1 MTGSYTCF
9 LTARV
14 SQAKREQMNQDVAL
28 QDVYQSVIEKSLN
41 LFKHFKHQ
49 PERFRKLIEQ
59 WLDLSS
65 DWLALNTILINNPR
79 QVQQSQRAYCQGA
92 MDLLEKQLN
101 HCLNGTIM
109 PASAKLFSADE
120 WIIYPFF
127 NLLSQHYLLAKE
139 HVNSLLEQLDY
150 GDKQFAKRIRFYMRQ
165 YLDALSPDNFIHLNP
180 QLMAETRQSHGRNLL
195 LGLQNFLTDIEA
207 GSCRLVIPM
216 TDKNAF
222 KVGGNLAI
230 TPGKIIYKNDLIE
243 LIQYTPQTTK
253 VNSVPLLIVPP
264 WINKYYILD
273 LSQNNSFVRWLVEQ
287 GITVFIISWVNPDSS
302 YANKGMADYLNEGPI
317 AAINVIQDQLKVKQ
331 LNTLGFC
338 IGGTLLSML
347 LAYNKAKK
355 INSIR
360 SASFLASMI
369 DFSDPG
375 DLSVFIDEKQIA
387 KVEEHMKTK
396 GYLEGNFM
404 ASTFNSLRASD
415 LVWAYFIRNYL
426 RGTRPVPFDL
436 LFWNMD
442 STNMPAKM
450 HSEYLRWMYLHND
463 LVKPEKIHIND
474 IPLDVSQID
483 IPTCFVSTQ
492 KDHIAPWK
500 ATYEGF
506 RLIKGKK
513 RFILGGS
520 GHIAGIII
528 PPGTPKY
535 GYYLNLASPEDP
547 ETWLANAHYHT
558 GSWWPEWM
566 TWLKKESGPLINAPV
581 FSNLPVQAMIDAPGS
596 YVGNTTYCC

>member
-1 MTGSYTCF
+1 MS
-9 LTARV
+9 
-14 SQAKREQMNQDVAL
+14 QDVEL

-41 LFKHFKHQ
+41 LFKRFEHQ
-49 PERFRKLIEQ
+49 PERFPKLIEQ

-65 DWLALNTILINNPR
+65 DFFALNTILFNNPQ
-79 QVQQSQRAYCQGA
+79 QVQQSQRAYTQDVMGLWE
-92 MDLLEKQLN
+92 DQLN
-101 HCLNGTIM
+101 HCLDGTIM
-109 PASAKLFSADE
+109 PASDKRFSADE
-120 WIIYPFF
+120 WINNPFF

-139 HVNSLLEQLDY
+139 HINSMLEQLDY
-150 GDKQFAKRIRFYMRQ
+150 GDKQLAKRIRFFMQQ
-165 YLDALSPDNFIHLNP
+165 YLDALSPDNFIHSNP
-180 QLMAETRQSHGRNLL
+180 QLMAETLQSHGKNLL
-195 LGLQNFLTDIEA
+195 LGLQNLLTDIEA
-207 GSCRLVIPM
+207 GSSRLVITM

-230 TPGKIIYKNDLIE
+230 TPGKVIYKNDLIE
-243 LIQYTPQTTK
+243 LIQYTPQTAK

-273 LSQNNSFVRWLVEQ
+273 LSPNNSFVRWLVEQ
-287 GITVFIISWVNPDSS
+287 GITVFIISWANPNSS
-302 YANKGMADYLNEGPI
+302 YANKGIADYLNEGPI

-331 LNTLGFC
+331 VNTLGFC

-347 LAYNKAKK
+347 LAYNKARQ

-360 SASFLASMI
+360 SATFLASMI

-375 DLSVFIDEKQIA
+375 DISVFIDEKQIA
-387 KVEEHMKTK
+387 KLEEHMKKK
-396 GYLEGNFM
+396 GYLEGHFM
-404 ASTFNSLRASD
+404 ASAFNSLRASD

-426 RGTRPVPFDL
+426 HGKPPVPFDL

-463 LVKPEKIHIND
+463 LVKPGKIHIND
-474 IPLDVSQID
+474 TPLDVSQID
-483 IPTCFVSTQ
+483 IPTCFVST
-492 KDHIAPWK
+492 KNDHIAPWK
-500 ATYEGF
+500 TTYEGF
-506 RLIKGKK
+506 RLMKGKK

-535 GYYLNLASPEDP
+535 GYYLNQASHEDP
-547 ETWLANAHYHT
+547 ETWLANAQYHT
-558 GSWWPEWM
+558 GSWWPEWV
-566 TWLKKESGPLINAPV
+566 TWLKKESGRLINAPV
-581 FSNLPVQAMIDAPGS
+581 FSRLPIPAMINAPGS
-596 YVGNTTYCC
+596 YIY